1 MRLKYEGLP
10 RCMAFTQKHRGAV
23 TDMNHTFVLRSI
35 FSANR
40 CAARRLRARTSCL
53 LRGNESGGALVE
65 MAVALPVMMLL
76 VTAVVSFGLLLSSYL
91 VVSHAVDVGARN
103 LALSRGASTN
113 PCLDAVTVIQN
124 SAPTLAASNL
134 TYTFK
139 IGSDTFSGSSTGFS
153 GTGSTDCSQLGVSDM
168 VAGDTATVTVSFPM
182 QLAVYGWAP
191 KTLNVTASTSE
202 IIQ

>member
-1 MRLKYEGLP
+1 MR
-10 RCMAFTQKHRGAV
+10 Q
-23 TDMNHTFVLRSI
+23 TFVFLRTLSTNQ
-35 FSANR
+35 FAFRQFWVRSV
-40 CAARRLRARTSCL
+40 LRDS
-53 LRGNESGGALVE
+53 EHGGALVE
-65 MAVALPVMMLL
+65 MAIALPVMMLL
-76 VTAVVSFGLLLSSYL
+76 ITAVVSFGLLLSSYL

-113 PCLDAVTVIQN
+113 PCSDAVSVIQS

-153 GTGSTDCSQLGVSDM
+153 GTGSTSCSQLGVSDM

-182 QLAVYGWAP
+182 QLAIYGWAP
-191 KTLNVTASTSE
+191 KTLNVTATTSE

>member
-1 MRLKYEGLP
+1 MDRTFTLRRMLSFETRTLHP
-10 RCMAFTQKHRGAV
+10 RRFRQV
-23 TDMNHTFVLRSI
+23 SVLH
-35 FSANR
+35 N
-40 CAARRLRARTSCL
+40 
-53 LRGNESGGALVE
+53 NERGGALIE
-65 MAVALPVMMLL
+65 MASALPAMMLL
-76 VTAVVSFGLLLSSYL
+76 ITAIVSFGLLLSSYL

-113 PCLDAVTVIQN
+113 PCSDAVKVIQS

-153 GTGSTDCSQLGVSDM
+153 GTGSTSCSQLGVSDM
-168 VAGDTATVTVSFPM
+168 VAGDTASVTVSFPM
-182 QLAVYGWAP
+182 KLAVYGWAP
-191 KTLNVTASTSE
+191 RTLNVTASTSE